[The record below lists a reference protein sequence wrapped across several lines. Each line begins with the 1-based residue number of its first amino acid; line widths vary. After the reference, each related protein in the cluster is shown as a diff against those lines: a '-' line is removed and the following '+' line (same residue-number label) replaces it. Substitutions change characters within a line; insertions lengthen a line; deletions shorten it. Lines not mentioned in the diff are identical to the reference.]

1 MKEWIRTDDNQWVY
15 QISTNVFKLME
26 IRDFENRI
34 MLVDTIIDL
43 TDYTEEDLQSE
54 LSAYYDS
61 LDQLK
66 ELYPDPNDQRQI
78 AAECIFEQMWS
89 ELNVSYFDSE
99 EDAYSYVEDYIKEYK
114 G

>member
-1 MKEWIRTDDNQWVY
+1 
-15 QISTNVFKLME
+15 ME
-26 IRDFENRI
+26 IRDFEDRI